1 MKLVTATFATA
12 ILLAVSGAAAP
23 ASHAQDQQQQDKTHP
38 KQQEKPTHPQQE
50 EKPAHPQQQTKPAHP
65 QQPAQ
70 HQQQRQVQ
78 HQQQQ
83 AQHQQQQEQKQQQK
97 SVQDQQKQQEKV
109 QKAQQ
114 QEQRREQNAS
124 RPQPTRTQRAQQAP
138 MERGGQPARGNPQQT
153 AHYEQAH
160 FRRYTP
166 QNGERVVRIP
176 DPQFH
181 QYFGRDHRFSI
192 GVEPVIV
199 GGFPRFQYS
208 GFWFVLE
215 EPWPGYW
222 VYGDPDFYI
231 LFTDGN
237 YWLCNYDDPGVQIE
251 LTVVVV

>member
-12 ILLAVSGAAAP
+12 ILLAVAGAAP
-23 ASHAQDQQQQDKTHP
+23 AMHAQDQQQQDKTHP
-38 KQQEKPTHPQQE
+38 KQQQ
-50 EKPAHPQQQTKPAHP
+50 KPAHPQQQAKPAHP
-65 QQPAQ
+65 EQQPTRTQRPAQ
-70 HQQQRQVQ
+70 HQEQRQ
-78 HQQQQ
+78 QQPRQV
-83 AQHQQQQEQKQQQK
+83 QHQQQQEQKQQQK
-97 SVQDQQKQQEKV
+97 TVQHQQKQQEKV

-114 QEQRREQNAS
+114 QQQRREQNAS
-124 RPQPTRTQRAQQAP
+124 HPQPTRTQRAQQAP
-138 MERGGQPARGNPQQT
+138 AGRGGQPERGNPQQT

-166 QNGERVVRIP
+166 RNGERMVRIP
-176 DPQFH
+176 DPQFRDH
-181 QYFGRDHRFSI
+181 FGRDHRFSI
-192 GVEPVIV
+192 GTEPVIV

-222 VYGDPDFYI
+222 TYDSDDFFI

-251 LTVVVV
+251 LTVVVG